1 MRYVRSYTGL
11 VKAYHRTVAGLV
23 NIPIMLMI
31 QRAIA
36 TRKHGLTS
44 FSRKMKFI
52 KVMITIISK
61 TIKEEAGR
69 LPVIRD
75 TPTAVIPQIDDAKLR
90 TKAAVWFK
98 V

>member
-1 MRYVRSYTGL
+1 MRYVRLYTGL
-11 VKAYHRTVAGLV
+11 VKSYHLTVAGLV
-23 NIPIMLMI
+23 DIPIMLII

-52 KVMITIISK
+52 KVMITIIAK

-69 LPVIRD
+69 FPVIMD
-75 TPTAVIPQIDDAKLR
+75 TPTVVIPQTDDAKLR
-90 TKAAVWFK
+90 TKVAVWFK